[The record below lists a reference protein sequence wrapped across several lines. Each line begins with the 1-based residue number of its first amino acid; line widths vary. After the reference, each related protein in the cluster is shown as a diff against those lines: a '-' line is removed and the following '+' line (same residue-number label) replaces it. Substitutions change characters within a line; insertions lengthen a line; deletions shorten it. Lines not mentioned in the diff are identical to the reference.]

1 MPIDE
6 GERKTLIKDSIDKN
20 LYLFLEYMEGY
31 PTPFNDF
38 LKIVVSLQDQLDSES
53 FTELFVRVCTYPKI
67 EDLKVTPEIVRNAV
81 TFLVE
86 KKRDDKAA
94 YGLLRLIYLNNITL
108 TFLHHSALV
117 NFQEGYEQVIL
128 RFFKSINP
136 LESQIVDSLPPSA
149 FCFTTP
155 VLQSLR
161 DKGCSFST

>member
-1 MPIDE
+1 MPME
-6 GERKTLIKDSIDKN
+6 EAERKSLIKDSIDKN

-38 LKIVVSLQDQLDSES
+38 LKIVVSLQNQLDSES

-67 EDLKVTPEIVRNAV
+67 EDLNISSEIVQNAI

-94 YGLLRLIYLNNITL
+94 YGLLRIIYLNNSTL
-108 TFLHHSALV
+108 SFLPHSRLV
-117 NFQEGYEQVIL
+117 KFQQEYQQTIL

-136 LESQIVDSLPPSA
+136 LES
-149 FCFTTP
+149 
-155 VLQSLR
+155 
-161 DKGCSFST
+161 